1 MILENKGTLDIKD
14 DRLLYFRDIL
24 YLSLPH
30 NLNSTVSSVYSHLII
45 ESVRGDSKEKII
57 EILERSREWK
67 IYNSLLDLNTN
78 ILKSD
83 QDMQSLFSMI
93 NEINSEIGIEFKITN
108 PNQLS
113 KYFKN
118 IDEIFKKS
126 AKKYKSK
133 LLRVVDRVYEEK
145 NKQFEYLTNDPGNVD
160 YDQYTKTSKIDTRD
174 YKLQNLL
181 EYSDFIKEISKI

>member
-24 YLSLPH
+24 YLALPH
-30 NLNSTVSSVYSHLII
+30 NLNSRVSSVYSHLII
-45 ESVRGDSKEKII
+45 ESMIGDSKEKII

-67 IYNSLLDLNTN
+67 IYNSLLDLNPN

-83 QDMQSLFSMI
+83 LDMQISMI
-93 NEINSEIGIEFKITN
+93 NEINGEIGIEFKITN
-108 PNQLS
+108 VNQLS

-118 IDEIFKKS
+118 LDKIFKKS
-126 AKKYKSK
+126 AEKYKNK

-160 YDQYTKTSKIDTRD
+160 YDQYTKTIKIDERD